1 MNSDG
6 PEFIEYQC
14 RGCQELTLADDRADH
29 ARYRECLSCFAV
41 PDLKRRPVDHRLPSL
56 RWAIATAPLD
66 LTNPQSEGQAEAA
79 RGAASA
85 PSGAEAEAGAER
97 GLAPDR
103 AARAH
108 EGVPTGTTEN
118 ERRSPPDTRARATRA
133 DGGSPVA
140 TRQVALTR
148 WSSE

>member
-1 MNSDG
+1 MNPDG

-14 RGCQELTLADDRADH
+14 RGCQELTLADERADH

-41 PDLKRRPVDHRLPSL
+41 PDLKRQPVDHRLPSL
-56 RWAIATAPLD
+56 RWAISATPLD
-66 LTNPQSEGQAEAA
+66 PTDPQSEGEAEAA
-79 RGAASA
+79 HGAASA
-85 PSGAEAEAGAER
+85 PSGAEAGAGAER

-108 EGVPTGTTEN
+108 EGGPTGTTEN
-118 ERRSPPDTRARATRA
+118 ERRSQSDTRARTTRA

-140 TRQVALTR
+140 TKQVTLT
-148 WSSE
+148 WWTGE